1 MKLPEVLGLPAFLDS
16 CTYTGSYKHE
26 LHEQHVNDGS
36 GDDAQKRIPP
46 PDVQQHDDRRGD
58 DLRQGVARAGKVHI
72 PQAVHH
78 EHAHDRARQEL
89 PEPQYHGGRL
99 PAAAEHE
106 KRREADERRD
116 ERGDRNEQNGV
127 RIHHTLSPPFFVR
140 RASSTKR
147 QQSMPPIVGS
157 RKLSAPNRR
166 RQTIETPRPMSAGA

>member
-1 MKLPEVLGLPAFLDS
+1 M
-16 CTYTGSYKHE
+16 
-26 LHEQHVNDGS
+26 
-36 GDDAQKRIPP
+36 
-46 PDVQQHDDRRGD
+46 QQHDDRRGD
-58 DLRQGVARAGKVHI
+58 DLRQGVARAGKVHV

-99 PAAAEHE
+99 PAAAEYK

-116 ERGDRNEQNGV
+116 ERGDRDEQNGV
-127 RIHHTLSPPFFVR
+127 RIHTLSPPFFVR